1 LDIIEGQML
10 IVESDDVRRS
20 CVQEIHTVLAKLE
33 QMCNRAS
40 DFAISPAT
48 PDVER
53 LEKRASADV
62 VAVVVVADTP
72 ENESQMLSE
81 VYLRLH
87 TGTLLKRATF

>member
-1 LDIIEGQML
+1 ML

-20 CVQEIHTVLAKLE
+20 CVQEIHTALAELE
-33 QMCNRAS
+33 QMCNRSS
-40 DFAISPAT
+40 DFAISPTA

-53 LEKRASADV
+53 LEKRASADAV
-62 VAVVVVADTP
+62 AVAVVADIP

-81 VYLRLH
+81 KYLRPH

>member
-1 LDIIEGQML
+1 
-10 IVESDDVRRS
+10 
-20 CVQEIHTVLAKLE
+20 
-33 QMCNRAS
+33 MCNGSS